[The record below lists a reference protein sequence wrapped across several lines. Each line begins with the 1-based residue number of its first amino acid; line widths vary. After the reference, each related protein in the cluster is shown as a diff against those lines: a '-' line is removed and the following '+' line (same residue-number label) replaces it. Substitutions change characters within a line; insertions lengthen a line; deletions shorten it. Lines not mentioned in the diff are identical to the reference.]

1 LTEELAKSD
10 DQKVADVLECVKKI
24 GSQYD
29 ISATAAARQLT
40 FLSTTTKTNIFRL
53 NLSSPHL
60 SNIGHTV
67 KIGKLLSST
76 M

>member
-1 LTEELAKSD
+1 M
-10 DQKVADVLECVKKI
+10 
-24 GSQYD
+24 
-29 ISATAAARQLT
+29 ISAAASARQLT
-40 FLSTTTKTNIFRL
+40 FISTTTKNIFRL
-53 NLSSPHL
+53 NLSRPHL